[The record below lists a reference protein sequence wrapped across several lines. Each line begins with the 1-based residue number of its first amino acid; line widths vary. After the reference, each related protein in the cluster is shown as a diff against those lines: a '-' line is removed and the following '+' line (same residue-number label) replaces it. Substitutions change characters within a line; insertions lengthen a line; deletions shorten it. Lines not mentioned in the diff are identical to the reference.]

1 MKITHFS
8 IKRPIFTL
16 VTMALVIILGVVSF
30 TRVPLQ
36 LIPNITPPVGVVVS
50 TYPGAGSLEVLDKVT
65 KPLEENLATVPG
77 LKTIISS
84 TQEGANLIFLEF
96 SWKTDIDEIQS
107 DVQQR
112 IDQTPIPEDAGKP
125 RFLKFDPTQVPVI
138 LLSLRGEGDGEV
150 LHRLAEEMKTEL
162 SRVDGIASVTVSG
175 SFIQD
180 MVVSLKQEKLA
191 QYGLT
196 QNDIV
201 NVLAANEISLPG
213 APIETDGRHL
223 TTRILSTLDSA
234 DEIKELVIQR
244 DPLSGVPITIGDVAS
259 VELKTAEADSI
270 TRTNESPSVLLSVL
284 QKSDADTVEVSGNFQ
299 NLLNDLLKEEK
310 YSPIQADVLFDQ
322 GDYIVI
328 VLNNILQSLII
339 GGLLAIV
346 VLFLFLREMK
356 SPIIIA
362 ISMPY
367 SVIVTFV
374 LLFLADFSLNMMTLG
389 GLALSIGM
397 LVDNSIVVIENI
409 QRHLSM
415 GKAVKKACREGTK
428 EVASAIIASTLTTI
442 AVFIPVIF
450 IEGFVGNMFKEFALT
465 VAFSLFASLW
475 VALTVVPMMAS
486 LLLKPVGE
494 NREILRQ
501 QSPFY
506 RGLGRAVRWSLSHRF
521 FLLTCTL
528 FLSVLSIWGLTR
540 VGTQFLPQTDE
551 GYFSINVELENGA
564 ALSETDRVVANI
576 EQILNREEE
585 VEVVVSL
592 IGSTQS
598 MAARGSSA
606 MNEAQIFVKLKDLGE
621 REESVFDLSERLL
634 PLVEKA
640 AEQANPTAKV
650 EFQLQAF
657 TGLEPNVLS
666 FQVADSD
673 KNRLEQSVREI
684 REALRSLDGV
694 LAISTDLEE
703 TVDEIRI
710 EVKRET
716 ALSHGLVPAQI
727 AMIVNEA
734 TRGAQP
740 FSIIDESGTLRNVR
754 VEFDGNV
761 KDTIE
766 GLKRLLI
773 RKPDGTF
780 VELQELA
787 DLSIGESPVNIQ
799 RRDQLDAVEIRLSYS
814 TDTTL
819 GEISSRVAERLE
831 NLNLPEST
839 EIFYTGEMEMLE
851 STMGDMVLAFILAV
865 VFVYIVMAAQFES
878 LKYPFVILF
887 TVPLMFIGVALAL
900 ALTGTPVSIMAI
912 IGLII
917 LAGIVV
923 NNGIV
928 IVDYINRL
936 KEYGMDSR
944 EALIQAVKDRFRPV
958 MMTALTTILGLI
970 PLALGL
976 GEGSEMTRPL
986 GISAIGG
993 LTVSTFL
1000 TLFLIPVVYS
1010 FFDQKTRRMNGKRK
1024 EETIMAQGK

>member
-1 MKITHFS
+1 
-8 IKRPIFTL
+8 
-16 VTMALVIILGVVSF
+16 
-30 TRVPLQ
+30 
-36 LIPNITPPVGVVVS
+36 
-50 TYPGAGSLEVLDKVT
+50 
-65 KPLEENLATVPG
+65 
-77 LKTIISS
+77 
-84 TQEGANLIFLEF
+84 
-96 SWKTDIDEIQS
+96 
-107 DVQQR
+107 
-112 IDQTPIPEDAGKP
+112 
-125 RFLKFDPTQVPVI
+125 
-138 LLSLRGEGDGEV
+138 
-150 LHRLAEEMKTEL
+150 
-162 SRVDGIASVTVSG
+162 
-175 SFIQD
+175 
-180 MVVSLKQEKLA
+180 
-191 QYGLT
+191 
-196 QNDIV
+196 
-201 NVLAANEISLPG
+201 
-213 APIETDGRHL
+213 
-223 TTRILSTLDSA
+223 
-234 DEIKELVIQR
+234 
-244 DPLSGVPITIGDVAS
+244 
-259 VELKTAEADSI
+259 
-270 TRTNESPSVLLSVL
+270 
-284 QKSDADTVEVSGNFQ
+284 
-299 NLLNDLLKEEK
+299 
-310 YSPIQADVLFDQ
+310 
-322 GDYIVI
+322 
-328 VLNNILQSLII
+328 
-339 GGLLAIV
+339 
-346 VLFLFLREMK
+346 
-356 SPIIIA
+356 
-362 ISMPY
+362 
-367 SVIVTFV
+367 
-374 LLFLADFSLNMMTLG
+374 
-389 GLALSIGM
+389 
-397 LVDNSIVVIENI
+397 
-409 QRHLSM
+409 
-415 GKAVKKACREGTK
+415 
-428 EVASAIIASTLTTI
+428 
-442 AVFIPVIF
+442 
-450 IEGFVGNMFKEFALT
+450 
-465 VAFSLFASLW
+465 
-475 VALTVVPMMAS
+475 
-486 LLLKPVGE
+486 
-494 NREILRQ
+494 
-501 QSPFY
+501 
-506 RGLGRAVRWSLSHRF
+506 
-521 FLLTCTL
+521 
-528 FLSVLSIWGLTR
+528 